1 MLFFLFHKFVLV
13 PMLYVNLLL
22 NFKLMMYSRWE
33 SAWNPE
39 KWNETTSQTGIQF
52 TLLYGLLDSSRLE
65 SNLN

>member
-1 MLFFLFHKFVLV
+1 MF
-13 PMLYVNLLL
+13 YVNLLL

-39 KWNETTSQTGIQF
+39 KWNETTSQTGILF

>member
-52 TLLYGLLDSSRLE
+52 TLL
-65 SNLN
+65 